1 MGLGEERPT
10 ILYFLSDNGEFQR
23 IGKLED
29 VAFQRDG
36 TEEKGTLEYM
46 TSFADGEIV
55 GTVKLPRCHSR
66 KRYVK
71 LLMAEG
77 VCRNASN
84 FHADVLR
91 DMGYSWGKAWRLH
104 IFWKAFAGAY
114 EDAIKPVLP
123 QPLSEEEREI
133 KCLQE

>member
-1 MGLGEERPT
+1 MGPREKRPD
-10 ILYFLSDNGEFQR
+10 ILYFLSDNGEYQR

-29 VAFQRDG
+29 VAFQCDG
-36 TEEKGTLEYM
+36 TEEKGALEYI
-46 TSFADGEIV
+46 TSFADVEIV

-77 VCRNASN
+77 VGRNAAN

-91 DMGYSWGKAWRLH
+91 DMGYSWGKAWISH
-104 IFWKAFAGAY
+104 IFWKAFAGGY
-114 EDAIKPVLP
+114 EDAIKPILT
-123 QPLSEEEREI
+123 QSLSEE
-133 KCLQE
+133 